1 MAVFPATIK
10 ASTGKPYLKWVT
22 VDGAAKCE
30 ILVATSKSGPYKHL
44 FTSPG
49 TTLKHGS
56 AKAGTTYY
64 YKIRAISAD
73 GTLGEL
79 SGYKIRTCDLA
90 RPDVKLSTRSD
101 GKPVLTWKAIPGAV
115 KYDVYCSVDGGG
127 FTRLLS
133 VKNPKFTHS
142 SSKSGHTYR
151 YRVKAIAKRSTANS
165 AYSYYDTITVK

>member
-44 FTSPG
+44 FTSSG

-79 SGYKIRTCDLA
+79 SGYKTRTCDLGH
-90 RPDVKLSTRSD
+90 PDVKLTTRSD